1 MLRIPR
7 SSTSLDG
14 RLSGVADHYGAVDG
28 SIRNDRGSMVKDI
41 SRREAMKAALKA
53 GAYATPVVLSAA
65 VPAVAAAATPA
76 AAVQRTTTAAP
87 VIIATTAAPVI
98 IATTAAPVIIATT
111 AAPVIIATTAA
122 PAPTGDQL
130 DAEVA
135 GFLARINVYRVQ
147 NNATA
152 LVISPG
158 LMRMATWMS
167 GDMAAKGYFSHTDS
181 LGRDLTGRLAAF
193 GVTGN
198 TIWGENLAAGD
209 ASAAGTF
216 AQLRNSPEHDAN
228 MLRREYRTIGIGR
241 VQGGSPYS
249 WYWTIDFGNANG

>member
-1 MLRIPR
+1 
-7 SSTSLDG
+7 
-14 RLSGVADHYGAVDG
+14 
-28 SIRNDRGSMVKDI
+28 
-41 SRREAMKAALKA
+41 
-53 GAYATPVVLSAA
+53 
-65 VPAVAAAATPA
+65 
-76 AAVQRTTTAAP
+76 
-87 VIIATTAAPVI
+87 
-98 IATTAAPVIIATT
+98 
-111 AAPVIIATTAA
+111 
-122 PAPTGDQL
+122 
-130 DAEVA
+130 VA